1 MIGNQTSTL
10 AVTESSE
17 PAIAEEPL
25 KISFKPYD
33 RLRSAIGMRGIALA
47 CGGVLLTVVCAAWAV
62 AEGAAVPMV
71 ILAGYGALIATVALV
86 ALIHVLI
93 HLLNAADTAVSDT
106 TAASVSQLPN
116 YAAWKIVSKLNI
128 ANASRL
134 WCGIEP
140 GHPYSQESMAWSTAM
155 LDAVRT
161 GALPIAERPNV
172 NKDVLEREKANPTWH
187 TEVTREALKAWAT
200 SNGHSPEFLR
210 D

>member
-1 MIGNQTSTL
+1 MIGNQTSTIS
-10 AVTESSE
+10 VTEDPE
-17 PAIAEEPL
+17 PSIAQEPL
-25 KISFKPYD
+25 KFSFTPYE
-33 RLRSAIGMRGIALA
+33 RLRAHIGRPGIAFA
-47 CGGVLLTVVCAAWAV
+47 CGGLLLTVGCGVWAV
-62 AEGAAVPMV
+62 AEGIAVPMV
-71 ILAGYGALIATVALV
+71 IMAGYGALIATAALV
-86 ALIHVLI
+86 AIMQVGK
-93 HLLNAADTAVSDT
+93 AADPAANGSVATAT
-106 TAASVSQLPN
+106 PQIPN
-116 YAAWKIVSKLNI
+116 YAPWKIVSKLNI

-172 NKDVLEREKANPTWH
+172 AKEVLEREKANPTWH

>member
-17 PAIAEEPL
+17 PAIAQEPL
-25 KISFKPYD
+25 KFSFTPYD
-33 RLRSAIGMRGIALA
+33 RLRSAIGLRGIAFV
-47 CGGVLLTVVCAAWAV
+47 CGGLLLTVICAVWAV
-62 AEGAAVPMV
+62 AEGIAVPMV

-86 ALIHVLI
+86 ALVHVLR
-93 HLLNAADTAVSDT
+93 AADTAVSAT
-106 TAASVSQLPN
+106 TAATASPQLPN

-155 LDAVRT
+155 LDAIRT
-161 GALPIAERPNV
+161 GALPIAERANV
-172 NKDVLEREKANPTWH
+172 SKDVLEREKANPTWH